1 MIHSS
6 RHSARR
12 RQQRRRLVR
21 AMSLGIVLGVTDRQS
36 LDKPLRLA
44 TREPGFYAITNSH
57 IEPAEA
63 RNVAALRQRLV
74 LRLHNATVPEA
85 LKAID
90 DQTSLR
96 FVFKQ
101 SILPPDATI
110 SLDAGD
116 ISVAAA
122 LTQILMDADV
132 DVEIAPYGLAS
143 ISSRRP
149 RQSAPDS
156 PTGTIVGRVTDTKT
170 HDGVPCATVWVEG
183 AIRTATTNDSGSF
196 RLSHVRPGTYTL
208 SARRVGYT
216 MSRRSAT
223 VGNWSKANRRCRVGA
238 IRECARSGREDGQP
252 RADRGERAPDADHGG
267 QRQ

>member
-63 RNVAALRQRLV
+63 RDVAALRQRLV

-122 LTQILMDADV
+122 LTQIFMDADV
-132 DVEIAPYGLAS
+132 GRRDRAVRARLDLLSSAAPVGAGWHDRHH
-143 ISSRRP
+143 RRP
-149 RQSAPDS
+149 CHRYQDARRGSVRDR
-156 PTGTIVGRVTDTKT
+156 VGRRGDTYRDHEQQRIVST
-170 HDGVPCATVWVEG
+170 LACPRRHVHAFGAPSWVHHVA
-183 AIRTATTNDSGSF
+183 AIGYGRYSVKCQPSMSCWSNPRMRSIGSC
-196 RLSHVRPGTYTL
+196 RRAASCRP
-208 SARRVGYT
+208 RRK
-216 MSRRSAT
+216 SS
-223 VGNWSKANRRCRVGA
+223 
-238 IRECARSGREDGQP
+238 
-252 RADRGERAPDADHGG
+252 
-267 QRQ
+267 